1 MIGGWHARVLYKRAL
16 VTDGDL
22 HYREIDPPAELS
34 DHIRCLWR
42 LRGAAGTNAPAEPIV
57 PDGCVELVLNFADP
71 FIRHRGDGDAYT
83 QPLRL
88 ITGQLTRAITI
99 APSGRID
106 LWGIRFHPWAAAG
119 FLNVAGTDLRDRMA
133 ALGDASRVLDLT
145 LDPVSDA
152 PSDEARQSALLA
164 ALATHAR
171 RIRRTDPVLPALVS
185 LIGRQR
191 ELRSVRELAR
201 EAGVGTRRLQALFS
215 DRVGMSP
222 KMLMRLT
229 RFQRALRVARER
241 ADLSWSAVAAEAG
254 YYDQPHLN
262 HDCREIA
269 GCAPS
274 ALIARD
280 AGLTEVFLET

>member
-1 MIGGWHARVLYKRAL
+1 LYKRAL
-16 VTDGDL
+16 VTDGEL
-22 HYREIDPPAELS
+22 HYQEIDPPAELS
-34 DHIRCLWR
+34 GHVRCLWR
-42 LRGAAGTNAPAEPIV
+42 LRGAGGAGAGAEPIV

-71 FIRHRGDGDAYT
+71 FIRHLGVGDSHI
-83 QPLRL
+83 QPHRL
-88 ITGQLTRAITI
+88 ITGQLTQAITI

-106 LWGIRFHPWAAAG
+106 LWGIRFHPWAAAA
-119 FLNVAGTDLRDRMA
+119 FLNVPGSDLRDRMVT
-133 ALGDASRVLDLT
+133 LGDASRALDLA
-145 LDPVSDA
+145 LGPVVDA
-152 PSDEARQSALLA
+152 VTDDARQSALLA
-164 ALATHAR
+164 TLASHAR
-171 RIRRTDPVLPALVS
+171 RMRPVDQVLPMLVS

-201 EAGVGTRRLQALFS
+201 EAGVGTRRLQAMFA

-229 RFQRALRVARER
+229 RFQRALRIARER

-274 ALIARD
+274 ALVAKD